1 MLHANSQ
8 SHRKAAALAV
18 LLCIGALVAP
28 GRGRALPGDVLRSSA
43 SASPCVTGLTF
54 DGRKVWV
61 ADHKTDRI
69 YALDRKGAVVRS
81 LPSPGW
87 RPAGLAF
94 DGKYLW
100 NLDEVDHKLYQ
111 VDPRTGVTVH
121 RLDSPVAAPRALAWD
136 GSALWISDRK
146 TKTLRRIDPEDGTT
160 ITSIPAPSRSV
171 EGLAFDGRYLFATDR
186 LANKIYML
194 EPKRG
199 EVIFSMPAPGPY
211 PTGIAFDGK
220 HMLVADYQTDRIYHL
235 VHKDRARIRRKLE
248 RRERIE
254 FTYQVRNFGPGT
266 LPKLTIYLAWPG
278 REQTHRL
285 LGSPVFFGG
294 RAKIL
299 REAPDRKV
307 AAMSFTNVGPGRVVT
322 VGWRAKADLYDVHH
336 YVFPERVGRLG
347 AVPAS
352 IRRLYLRNGRK
363 YDIHSPVIQAAVR
376 KAVGRQ
382 KNPYWM
388 ARRLYRYVHRHM
400 HYELAGGWNTAPRVL
415 SRGSGSCSEYS
426 FVFIALCRAAGIP
439 ARYVGSVVVRRDDA
453 SFDDVFHRWVEIY
466 LPGFGW
472 LPVDPSRGDKKTEAG
487 RGDAFSHVT
496 ADFIITTRSQGP
508 SKYLGWS
515 YNAAARW
522 SCRGRCRVEEEN
534 IAEWT
539 PLSRSKR

>member
-1 MLHANSQ
+1 MNPQNRFRSLHAWTLLLAAQ
-8 SHRKAAALAV
+8 AAATLPAGTAHAV
-18 LLCIGALVAP
+18 
-28 GRGRALPGDVLRSSA
+28 PGDVLGSHGSP
-43 SASPCVTGLTF
+43 SPCVTGLVF
-54 DGRKVWV
+54 DGKNLWV

-69 YALDRKGAVVRS
+69 YALDRTGRITKS
-81 LPSPGW
+81 FPSPGW

-100 NLDEVDHKLYQ
+100 NLDEADQKLYQ
-111 VDPRTGVTVH
+111 IDPKTGITIH
-121 RLDSPVAAPRALAWD
+121 RLDSPVVAARALAWD
-136 GSALWISDRK
+136 GSALWLSDGK
-146 TKTLRRIDPEDGTT
+146 TRTLRRIDPSDGTT
-160 ITSIPAPSRSV
+160 ISAIPAPSRSV
-171 EGLAFDGRYLFATDR
+171 EGLACDGRYLFATDR

-199 EVIFSMPAPGPY
+199 EVIFAMPAPGPY
-211 PTGIAFDGK
+211 ATGIAYDGK
-220 HMLVADYQTDRIYHL
+220 NLLVADYQTDRITRL
-235 VHKDRARIRRKLE
+235 VHKDRGRIKRLLTRKE
-248 RRERIE
+248 AIE
-254 FTYQVRNFGPGT
+254 FTYQVRNFGPGP
-266 LPKLTIYLAWPG
+266 LPRLTVYLAQPG

-285 LGSPVFFGG
+285 LSPITYFGG
-294 RAKIL
+294 KARIL
-299 REAPDRKV
+299 TEAPDRRV
-307 AAMSFTNVGPGRVVT
+307 AAMSYENVQPGRIIT
-322 VGWRAKADLYDVHH
+322 VGWRAKAALYGVH
-336 YVFPERVGRLG
+336 YYPFPEDVRGLG

-363 YDIHSPVIQAAVR
+363 YDIHSPVIRAAVR

-382 KNPYWM
+382 RNPYWM

-415 SRGSGSCSEYS
+415 TRGSGSCSEYS

-453 SFDDVFHRWVEIY
+453 SYDDVFHRWVEIY
-466 LPGFGW
+466 LPGYGW
-472 LPVDPSRGDKKTEAG
+472 LPVDPSRGDKPTEAG

-515 YNAAARW
+515 YNAAAKW

-539 PLSRSKR
+539 PLKQ